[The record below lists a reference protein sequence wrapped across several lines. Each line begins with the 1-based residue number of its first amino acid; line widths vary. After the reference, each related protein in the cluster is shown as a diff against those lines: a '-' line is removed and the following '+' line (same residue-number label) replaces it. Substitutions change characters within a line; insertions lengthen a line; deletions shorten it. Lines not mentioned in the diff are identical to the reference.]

1 MNYQCTLVPIHQ
13 AFDQI
18 GRFKFRHTW
27 TGDEASAITLGQ
39 RSFVDR
45 ETWLRG
51 RQIRSIML
59 DLIECERLPIV
70 IYRNGRRERYGTSAT
85 SEITDLF
92 PCPTI
97 DPDAGFI
104 ELSDQ
109 DTYLARADISGL
121 PGPKLKPS
129 QPRGPKERFGLFRE
143 ACVDY
148 LRENG
153 FAGSDDE
160 VCKGITTA
168 GFASDWPKTTRR
180 RELIEQ
186 ARTQVRSEPI
196 GVSNSEET
204 ASEAV

>member
-1 MNYQCTLVPIHQ
+1 MNYQCTLVPIRQ

-18 GRFKFRHTW
+18 GRFKFRLEW
-27 TGDEASAITLGQ
+27 TSDEASAITLGK
-39 RSFVDR
+39 RSFAER
-45 ETWLRG
+45 EAWLRG

-70 IYRNGRRERYGTSAT
+70 FYRNGRRERYATSAT
-85 SEITDLF
+85 LEITDLF
-92 PCPTI
+92 PCPTS

-104 ELSDQ
+104 ELGDQ
-109 DTYLARADISGL
+109 DIYLARADLGGL
-121 PGPKLKPS
+121 PEPKLKPS

-143 ACVDY
+143 ACLDY
-148 LRENG
+148 FRENG

-160 VCKGITTA
+160 VCKGITKA
-168 GFASDWPKTTRR
+168 GFASNWPKTTRR

-186 ARTQVRSEPI
+186 ARAQIKSEPI
-196 GVSNSEET
+196 GVSIGEEI